1 MSGGAYDY
9 GFYKVDELYSGKMYD
24 DELNNMMKD
33 LVDILYK
40 LEWWQS
46 GDKSEES
53 YRIAVDD
60 FKNKWFKG
68 RIKLNNENIPENR
81 FIPKPGE
88 SYWFVNDARLLCSG
102 IHYLNSDKGMSA
114 LVRNL
119 AFETYE
125 EAQDYA
131 DFLKIKDVY
140 THRFNKDFDNYCLC
154 YKDGEFNVRLV
165 NDKKR
170 EVVGANYF
178 RSAEDIVDFIK
189 QVGLERI
196 EKYMFNEWS
205 AQDGEE

>member
-1 MSGGAYDY
+1 MLTEKECKRAYKTVKDV
-9 GFYKVDELYSGKMYD
+9 FYVTFCPDEAEKENIQCPSF
-24 DELNNMMKD
+24 
-33 LVDILYK
+33 
-40 LEWWQS
+40 
-46 GDKSEES
+46 
-53 YRIAVDD
+53 DD
-60 FKNKWFKG
+60 FVKFKL
-68 RIKLNNENIPENR
+68 KDENIPEER

-102 IHYLNSDKGMSA
+102 VHYLNSGKGTSA

-131 DFLKIKDVY
+131 DFLKIKDTY

-154 YKDGEFNVRLV
+154 YKNGEFNVRLV

-170 EVVGANYF
+170 EAIDANYF
-178 RSAEDIVDFIK
+178 RSAEDVVDFIK

-205 AQDGEE
+205 AQNEKE